1 MGVRVESGLV
11 RSSAVIGRDRE
22 LERLRAV
29 VERARSGQSACLVL
43 EGEGGIGKTRLLAE
57 AATMARVEGV
67 ALVVARRPGESREG
81 DDLVR
86 SLRRDDLAEI
96 IAVAPLDERAVGDLI
111 GALLDANPPSPLV
124 ADVLAKTDGVP
135 LLVEELV

>member
-22 LERLRAV
+22 LERLRAA

-57 AATMARVEGV
+57 AATMARAAGLAVLTGRPPIAAPAPFSLIADGLRSWLRIHPVHDAMAPFDRGLGV
-67 ALVVARRPGESREG
+67 
-81 DDLVR
+81 
-86 SLRRDDLAEI
+86 
-96 IAVAPLDERAVGDLI
+96 
-111 GALLDANPPSPLV
+111 
-124 ADVLAKTDGVP
+124 VLP
-135 LLVEELV
+135 